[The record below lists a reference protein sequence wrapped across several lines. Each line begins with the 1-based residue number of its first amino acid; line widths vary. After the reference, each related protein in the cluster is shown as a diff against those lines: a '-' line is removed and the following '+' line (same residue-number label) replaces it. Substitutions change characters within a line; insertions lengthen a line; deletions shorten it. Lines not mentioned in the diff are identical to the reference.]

1 MAPYGGNKLQYFAS
15 PTSVNDSPTL
25 SSVDVHESLIPPPSI
40 RIIARSHSFRK
51 GADILFDALLHLDLL
66 LSSSGS
72 LVCIDVLI
80 CGSISEPALKSE
92 FQRLVYRLERSGRVS
107 IKCKQLSQSSFSH
120 QLAISDLFVMP
131 SRLESTSLAAL
142 EALWHGLPSI
152 LTPECGVD
160 DFVDARHGILL
171 PDHESL
177 SLANAILGF
186 CLEQEKL
193 ICYRNFL
200 IQDRA
205 LFSWNRY
212 FKAYRELFASTY
224 LAGHYV

>member
-1 MAPYGGNKLQYFAS
+1 LIS
-15 PTSVNDSPTL
+15 PL
-25 SSVDVHESLIPPPSI
+25 SI

-51 GADILFDALLHLDLL
+51 GADVLFGALPLLDSFLA
-66 LSSSGS
+66 SSGS
-72 LVCIDVLI
+72 SALIDVLV
-80 CGSISEPALKSE
+80 CGSISEPSLKSD
-92 FQRLVYRLERSGRVS
+92 FHRLVHQLSSTDRVS

-177 SLANAILGF
+177 SLENAILGF

>member
-1 MAPYGGNKLQYFAS
+1 LVS
-15 PTSVNDSPTL
+15 
-25 SSVDVHESLIPPPSI
+25 PPSI

-51 GADILFDALLHLDLL
+51 GADVLFGALPLLDSL
-66 LSSSGS
+66 LSNSGS
-72 LVCIDVLI
+72 LALIDVLV
-80 CGSISEPALKSE
+80 CGSISEPVLKSE
-92 FQRLVYRLERSGRVS
+92 FHRLVHRLSGTERVS
-107 IKCKQLSQSSFSH
+107 IKCKQLSQSSFSQ

-152 LTPECGVD
+152 LTPQCGVD

-177 SLANAILGF
+177 SLANAILSF
-186 CLEQEKL
+186 CLKPEKL
-193 ICYRNFL
+193 ISYRNFL
-200 IQDRA
+200 VQDRA

-212 FKAYRELFASTY
+212 FKAYRELFESTC
-224 LAGHYV
+224 LAGRNV